1 METRNKKGFTLVELV
16 LSVTLLSIVL
26 IFMMAMLVDL
36 KDKEKSNGADAKL
49 LVNQAIISNTINT
62 DIIKYGLESVSACA
76 SMNCF
81 ILSFGD
87 GNEKTLKLMSD
98 NQTIFYGNER
108 STDFI
113 RTLPNG
119 RKYSSIHYYIY
130 ANLEIIRI
138 SVGKVYKNEDY
149 DAEIYNYMGNK
160 TTDTGGYAASGL
172 ILHYDGI
179 NNSATGAHNMYS
191 SQWMDLS
198 GNGNNGL
205 LQNIALTPTA
215 SSGWIE
221 NGLVM
226 DGTDDGIFV
235 DDQLKDLFKK
245 SSTIE
250 FTFSKGALANRDVL
264 FSNCSTASNCNNI
277 EIDASNKNKISIN
290 NGAYSGTTSAAVVSN
305 DNITTLSYMFDKST
319 GVITTYIDGLKGE
332 TFTTS
337 EVQNYS
343 YDFTDLWLGRD
354 STTGASFKGILYSV
368 RVYSYALS
376 DTKIFSNA
384 LIDKAR
390 FKKQFHF
397 TANDPF
403 GSQVFQV
410 TQSGL
415 YKFELW
421 GARGGNIGSYHGGY
435 GAYTAGTIELTQGDN
450 IYMYIGSA
458 GSDSTIN
465 GGNNGGGSILSGQEA
480 YGRGG
485 GGATDIRILN
495 TAWNDSAG
503 LNSRI
508 MVAAGGGGANYRGE
522 NYGEG
527 NGGAGGG
534 ITGYDGESTK
544 NTNGYGYAIGTGATQ
559 TSGGYY
565 KSTAGNTMTAQNVL
579 TGKWGRG
586 GSNGDGGINAQSA
599 GGSGYYGGGLSSH
612 GGGGGG
618 SSFISGHTGCAAVS
632 AEYDVNPK
640 VGCESGGTK
649 KSCSEHYSRKV
660 FYDTK
665 MIDGNGY
672 LWTNVIGVQEVMPNP
687 AGGFFTAGTG
697 NNGSGYIRITY
708 VGQAE

>member
-1 METRNKKGFTLVELV
+1 MDNKNKKGFTLVELV

-87 GNEKTLKLMSD
+87 GTEKTLKLMSD
-98 NQTIFYGNER
+98 NQTLFYGNER

-119 RKYSSIHYYIY
+119 RKYSSIHYYLY

-138 SVGKVYKNEDY
+138 SVSKVYKNEDY

-179 NNSATGAHNMYS
+179 NNSGSGTHNMYS

-198 GNGNNGL
+198 GSGNNGL
-205 LQNIALTPTA
+205 LRNIDLTPTA
-215 SSGWIE
+215 TSGWIE
-221 NGLVM
+221 NGLVL
-226 DGTDDGIFV
+226 DGIDDGIFI
-235 DDQLKDLFKK
+235 DDQLKDLFKT

-250 FTFSKGALANRDVL
+250 LTFSKSELSNRDIL
-264 FSNCSTASNCNNI
+264 FSNCSAGNNCNNI
-277 EIDASNKNKISIN
+277 EIDANNKNKISVN
-290 NGAYSGTTSAAVVSN
+290 NSAFANTTSAEAVTT
-305 DNITTLSYMFDKST
+305 DNITTLSYVFDKST
-319 GVITTYIDGLKGE
+319 GVVTTFIDGLKGE
-332 TFTTS
+332 TFSSTEIS
-337 EVQNYS
+337 NYT
-343 YDFTDLWLGRD
+343 YDLLNLWIGRD
-354 STTGASFKGILYSV
+354 TDNSAPFKGILYSV

-376 DTKIFSNA
+376 DTKIYSNA
-384 LIDKAR
+384 IIDKTR
-390 FKKQFHF
+390 FLKQFKF
-397 TANDPF
+397 SPLETF
-403 GSQVFQV
+403 GSQVFSV

-450 IYMYIGSA
+450 IYMYIGTK
-458 GSDSTIN
+458 GSDTTYT
-465 GGNNGGGSILSGQEA
+465 GGDNGGGSILEGQEA
-480 YGRGG
+480 FGRAG

-495 TAWNDSAG
+495 TEWNDSSG

-508 MVAAGGGGANYRGE
+508 MVAAGGGGANYRNE

-527 NGGAGGG
+527 NGGSAGG
-534 ITGYDGESTK
+534 ILGYDGESV
-544 NTNGYGYAIGTGATQ
+544 NNSNGYGYAIGSGATQ
-559 TSGGYY
+559 TEGGYY
-565 KSTAGNTMTAQNVL
+565 ITTPGNTFSAQKVL

-586 GSNGDGGINAQSA
+586 GGNGDGGLNAQSG
-599 GGSGYYGGGLSSH
+599 GGSGYYGGGLSAH
-612 GGGGGG
+612 GGAGGG
-618 SSFISGHTGCAAVS
+618 SSFISGHTGCVAVT
-632 AEYDVNPK
+632 AEYDSSPITD
-640 VGCESGGTK
+640 CESGSTNK
-649 KSCSEHYSRKV
+649 TCSLHYSRKT

-672 LWTNVIGVQEVMPNP
+672 AWTNVIGAQEVMPNP
-687 AGGFFTAGTG
+687 AGGFFSAGTG
-697 NNGSGYIRITY
+697 NNGDGYIRITY
-708 VGQAE
+708 IGQAE